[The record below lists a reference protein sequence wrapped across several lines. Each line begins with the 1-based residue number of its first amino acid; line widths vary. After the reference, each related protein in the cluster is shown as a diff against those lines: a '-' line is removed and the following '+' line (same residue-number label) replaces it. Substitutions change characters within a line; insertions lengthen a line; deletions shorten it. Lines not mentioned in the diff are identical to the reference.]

1 MFAYCR
7 NNPVSRIDISGR
19 EDLEIYLDDGSD
31 GDVHFEPIDPKDAA
45 PSAQSTPPVGQ
56 SGGSGP
62 SGGHS
67 PAPGGGSAIVD
78 GNPKGEKTEVHHI
91 VEQCQATKSGFS
103 RANIDGASN
112 KVRIPQSVHRKISGY
127 YSSKPAEYG
136 GLRVRDWLA
145 GQSFEFQ
152 FQYGM
157 KILEQMW
164 LEVFGE

>member
-1 MFAYCR
+1 MECTDLD
-7 NNPVSRIDISGR
+7 NNEFTDN
-19 EDLEIYLDDGSD
+19 EDYFG
-31 GDVHFEPIDPKDAA
+31 GGGAGTDAGA
-45 PSAQSTPPVGQ
+45 PVGTNTG
-56 SGGSGP
+56 SGGGN
-62 SGGHS
+62 SGGGQAS
-67 PAPGGGSAIVD
+67 GGQPSPPAPGGGNATVD
-78 GNPKGEKTEVHHI
+78 GNPNGEKTEVHHI

-103 RANIDGASN
+103 RVSIDGASN
-112 KVRIPQSVHRKISGY
+112 KIRIPQSVHRKISGY

-164 LEVFGE
+164 SEVFGK